1 MGSVAEKWNLKMLQ
15 LKAKNAY
22 FSTPNICYFYFKV
35 IFCYQNV
42 SVISI
47 SHFDFIITFSL
58 IFKIL
63 VKQNSAIETPY
74 PGEIYFPLRPHLK
87 ASLGTPRSNQRKPL
101 MKNWLFLAF

>member
-1 MGSVAEKWNLKMLQ
+1 M
-15 LKAKNAY
+15 
-22 FSTPNICYFYFKV
+22 
-35 IFCYQNV
+35 FCYRNV

-47 SHFDFIITFSL
+47 SHFDFIITFNSTL
-58 IFKIL
+58 EIL